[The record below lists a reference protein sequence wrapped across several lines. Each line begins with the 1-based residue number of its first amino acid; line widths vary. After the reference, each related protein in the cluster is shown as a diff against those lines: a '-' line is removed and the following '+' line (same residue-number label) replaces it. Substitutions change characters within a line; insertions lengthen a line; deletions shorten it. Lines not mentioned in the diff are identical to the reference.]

1 MKRFGALLMC
11 VLMLAS
17 LAMPAYAADG
27 NVYTITPSQ
36 TSAVAGDEIVFTVSV
51 SGSTAV
57 KSLGFIPSY
66 DSSVYEL
73 VDGQNVMS
81 GLVSTVDKNHGGTAV
96 LFMDATVPSG
106 VVGTFTLKVIAE
118 TATTGTV
125 SASVSQNTGDASVVA
140 ASVEITAEAPEHVH
154 TIEHV
159 AAIAPA
165 CHYEGNIEYWYCS
178 DAECMMVWQ
187 DEALTQLTN
196 LKNVVEPALGGEVV
210 HMEAVEAACHYDGN
224 IEYWVCYECEQV
236 WQDEAL
242 TQLTN
247 IKNVVKP
254 AVGGEVVHVE
264 AKEPTATEDGN
275 IEYWTCES
283 CEQVWQDE
291 ALTQLTNIKNVVKPA
306 TGEEEGC
313 AHAGLVHME
322 AVEAACHYD
331 GNIEYW
337 VCYDCET
344 VWQDEALTQLTNIK
358 NVVKPATGEGNVAH
372 IEAVEAA
379 CHYDGNIEYWVCYDC
394 EQVWQDEAL
403 TQLTNIKNVVKPAI
417 GGEVVHV
424 AESCYNI
431 EYWTCE
437 SCEQVWQDEALTQL
451 TNIKNVNKA
460 EASHEVEHVAE
471 SCYNTEYWTCSVCET
486 YWADEALTQI
496 TNSKNVIKA
505 EASHELQHVE
515 AVAATCTAEGNIEY
529 WTCSVCETYWAD
541 EALTQITNSKNVIVP
556 AAHTEIH
563 VEAVEATCNGQGNI
577 EHWYCEVC
585 GAHWLENGVAT
596 NALAVI
602 LPALGCNGTHVE
614 AKAPT
619 CDATGNVE
627 YWYCESC
634 GSYYANAEC
643 TQLTN
648 ALNIVVAANGHSF
661 DKEGIC
667 TVCGASETQTGDTA
681 MIMVWV
687 AVMAL
692 AAVAFVVVSKKRV
705 A

>member
-306 TGEEEGC
+306 
-313 AHAGLVHME
+313 
-322 AVEAACHYD
+322 
-331 GNIEYW
+331 
-337 VCYDCET
+337 
-344 VWQDEALTQLTNIK
+344 
-358 NVVKPATGEGNVAH
+358 
-372 IEAVEAA
+372 
-379 CHYDGNIEYWVCYDC
+379 
-394 EQVWQDEAL
+394 
-403 TQLTNIKNVVKPAI
+403 I

-460 EASHEVEHVAE
+460 EASHEVEHVAESCYNTEYWTCSVCETYWADEALTQITNSKNVIKAEASHVLEHVAE